1 MALQEL
7 QCEATRH
14 LLSRRRSPP
23 RGLPS
28 INSQEELP
36 PRSSPCTTMRTLA
49 RQQLHHSQVQAHSHS
64 QESQTPSL
72 QQTEATQS
80 WPLQH
85 QPLNTSSQLPH
96 HLHQPSRMHPRP
108 RSLQAGRDTSASD
121 NSPTRPAPPLSR
133 AAKDSPSAPLNLFS
147 SRGVGELGLERQV
160 PELQLRS
167 NIAPT
172 MELKVSRLAN
182 RVSHGHTYSRIT
194 I

>member
-7 QCEATRH
+7 QCEATPH

-28 INSQEELP
+28 TNSPAAPHQQ
-36 PRSSPCTTMRTLA
+36 SSLCTTTHTLA

-64 QESQTPSL
+64 QESQTPFL

-85 QPLNTSSQLPH
+85 QPLNTSSQLQLL
-96 HLHQPSRMHPRP
+96 LHQPSHMHPRP

-147 SRGVGELGLERQV
+147 SRGVGMWGLGR
-160 PELQLRS
+160 
-167 NIAPT
+167 
-172 MELKVSRLAN
+172 
-182 RVSHGHTYSRIT
+182 RVLGSYWM
-194 I
+194 

>member
-49 RQQLHHSQVQAHSHS
+49 RQQLH
-64 QESQTPSL
+64 
-72 QQTEATQS
+72 
-80 WPLQH
+80 
-85 QPLNTSSQLPH
+85 H

-147 SRGVGELGLERQV
+147 SRGVGELGLGR
-160 PELQLRS
+160 
-167 NIAPT
+167 
-172 MELKVSRLAN
+172 
-182 RVSHGHTYSRIT
+182 RVLGSYWM
-194 I
+194 